1 MEYKRIDKR
10 IARKLYN
17 QGEPVLI
24 IPHKCSP
31 LAAWLTGMTIENTGR
46 TFEALVNEFI
56 YYNCCNELGKYPA
69 FYKEVQQ

>member
-17 QGEPVLI
+17 QGETVLI

-31 LAAWLTGMTIENTGR
+31 SAGWFTGMTIENTGAQ
-46 TFEALVNEFI
+46 FDALVNEFM
-56 YYNCCNELGKYPA
+56 YYNCCNELGRYPA
-69 FYKEVQQ
+69 FYKGVK